1 MRPADRGRLA
11 ILIVDDDEYVYAA
24 VRAVLRRLD
33 AGVLR
38 AATLAE
44 GLELAASTPPDL
56 AIIDVGLPDGDG
68 YDLARKLKSSPA
80 TAATKVMI
88 LTGHAPDPTAAEAA
102 HVDALIA
109 KPFRLHDFLATV
121 EALLGDAAPLAGD
134 RR

>member
-44 GLELAASTPPDL
+44 GLELAVSTPPDL
-56 AIIDVGLPDGDG
+56 AIIAVGLPDGDG